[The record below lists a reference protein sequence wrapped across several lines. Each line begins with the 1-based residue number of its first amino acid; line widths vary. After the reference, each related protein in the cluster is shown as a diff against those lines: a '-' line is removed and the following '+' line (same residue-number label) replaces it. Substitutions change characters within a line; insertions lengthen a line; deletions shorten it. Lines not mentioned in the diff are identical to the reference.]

1 MTEKGFSVTIITALP
16 GDSVDGLQPQFDLN
30 GWIVSRLRYIG
41 EALEELGIDIEAR
54 IRQDMK
60 NCLIDLRESKK
71 KLVNADNIFL
81 WKMNI
86 VELLPLKPKE
96 LLNTL

>member
-1 MTEKGFSVTIITALP
+1 M
-16 GDSVDGLQPQFDLN
+16 QPQFDLN

-41 EALEELGIDIEAR
+41 EALEELRIDIEAR

-71 KLVNADNIFL
+71 KLVNANNIFSEENEHCRIAPI
-81 WKMNI
+81 KTEGITKYI
-86 VELLPLKPKE
+86 VRFM
-96 LLNTL
+96 